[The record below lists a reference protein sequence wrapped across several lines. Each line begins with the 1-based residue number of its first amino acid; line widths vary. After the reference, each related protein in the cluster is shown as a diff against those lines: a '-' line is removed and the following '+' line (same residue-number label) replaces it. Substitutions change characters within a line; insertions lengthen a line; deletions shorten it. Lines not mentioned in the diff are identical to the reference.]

1 MSGNRVLQA
10 RLRALEADLAAR
22 ELRWDDAARAAA
34 EALADWPASGAD
46 GDRSAV
52 VRVQQRALLALGR
65 DDAARA
71 LLDRS
76 RDAPVAAATEPGAVD
91 GALAMAEWCIHLH
104 DGGCAGA
111 WLQHA
116 AASADR
122 RGVPAEIVAVAAVQG
137 PFLLDAGARDAA
149 VAVIGRVAPWAARD
163 FDSALLQLRL
173 FRKLGP
179 REAWFNA
186 LRQAQALA
194 GEREIAAALL
204 APPEA
209 PVAP

>member
-1 MSGNRVLQA
+1 
-10 RLRALEADLAAR
+10 LAAR
-22 ELRWDDAARAAA
+22 ERRWEDAARAAA
-34 EALADWPASGAD
+34 DALADWPASGAD
-46 GDRSAV
+46 GDRGAV
-52 VRVQQRALLALGR
+52 VRVRQRALLALGR
-65 DDAARA
+65 SGDAYV
-71 LLDRS
+71 LLDR
-76 RDAPVAAATEPGAVD
+76 RREAPLTAANEPGAVD
-91 GALAMAEWCIHLH
+91 DALAMAEWCIHVR
-104 DGGCAGA
+104 DGCAMG

-137 PFLLDAGARDAA
+137 PYLLDAGARDPA

-173 FRKLGP
+173 FAQLGP

-194 GEREIAAALL
+194 GEREIPVALL

-209 PVAP
+209 TAPR

>member
-1 MSGNRVLQA
+1 MP
-10 RLRALEADLAAR
+10 
-22 ELRWDDAARAAA
+22 AAA
-34 EALADWPASGAD
+34 GALADWPAPGAD
-46 GDRSAV
+46 GDRNAV
-52 VRVQQRALLALGR
+52 VRLRQRALLALGH
-65 DDAARA
+65 DDEARV
-71 LLDRS
+71 LLDRLRS
-76 RDAPVAAATEPGAVD
+76 VPAVAAAEPGAVD
-91 GALAMAEWCIHLH
+91 DALAMAEWCIHRR
-104 DGGCAGA
+104 DGDGARA

-209 PVAP
+209 PTAP